1 MKKEHTDFYNQVVNN
16 VRKIMLDKNITQVA
30 MGEYLGASESSM
42 SKILSGQSSLT
53 LDHLANLASNLS
65 ISVNDILY
73 YGQEKKPDDPVEAVL
88 QIRLMREK
96 KNQIL
101 RLIFGEHNLEI
112 LNK

>member
-73 YGQEKKPDDPVEAVL
+73 YGQEKKSDDPVEAVL

-112 LNK
+112 LNN